1 MSGICGFLYHDDRPV
16 PREPVHRMLD
26 ALTSWGDGPT
36 EAWVAES
43 GDPPV
48 GLGCRVMRVTPEDM
62 FERQPLRSRDGQLVL
77 VADARI
83 DNRAELASALG
94 LGQSAELPD
103 SAYILAAYEAWG
115 DAAPE
120 RLLGDF
126 AFALWDARRRSLICA
141 RDHMGQRVL
150 FYHAIPTALA
160 VASSIPALLALPHVV
175 PRLNEQKVAES
186 LVSIQEAGTTFY
198 QDVRRL
204 PPGHLL
210 VATAD
215 SLVTHQYWSPEPT
228 TRIVLG
234 SDREYEEAFLDVF
247 GAAVGARLR
256 SSGPVGIMLSGG
268 LDSSAVAAVAAKQLR
283 AQGRRLTAFHAAPR
297 LGFQGK
303 AQSGWIPDE
312 SDDVHAIAAVHE
324 NLDVTVCR
332 PDGRTP
338 LDQIEAHFALL
349 GAPIRNASNLPW
361 VEAIQEQARDRGIRV
376 LLNGQKGNAT
386 ISFSGLRTLRE
397 TAVRLRWRQLYR
409 ELRAASARGKRPV
422 EMLKH
427 QVVLPLV
434 PPVLLKGYG
443 RLRGSR
449 PEPIW
454 TRMCSG
460 INPAFAAE
468 WKLEE
473 LARER
478 GRDAMTHMRA
488 SATDY
493 RVQVLTATGDGPD
506 IPHTFRARYGV
517 EGRDPTVDV
526 RVVEFCL
533 AIPGSQYLRDGRDRW
548 LIRRAM
554 ASRLPERVVHR
565 TTRGAQSA
573 DWSEW
578 FGTMRG
584 EIEAELGRL
593 ERSDTAQRC
602 LDLPRLRGLVDR
614 WPGALGPEHQADY
627 ALTLLNAIVM
637 GRFIRWFEERYA

>member
-1 MSGICGFLYHDDRPV
+1 MSGICGLLHRDDRPV
-16 PREPVHRMLD
+16 PRESIHRMLD
-26 ALTSWGDGPT
+26 AL
-36 EAWVAES
+36 EAWGE
-43 GDPPV
+43 GDPGTWVPESSDAPV
-48 GLGCRVMRVTPEDM
+48 GLGCRVMQVTPEDAL
-62 FERQPLRSRDGQLVL
+62 ERQPLVSRDKQLVL
-77 VADARI
+77 IADARI
-83 DNRAELASALG
+83 DNRAQLAAELG
-94 LGQSAELPD
+94 LGNIGDLPD
-103 SAYILAAYEAWG
+103 SACILAAYEAWG

-126 AFALWDARRRSLICA
+126 AFALWDGRRRALICA

-150 FYHAIPTALA
+150 FYHATPTTLA
-160 VASSIPALLALPHVV
+160 VASSIPALLTLPHVV
-175 PRLNEQKVAES
+175 PKLNEQKVAEF

-198 QDVRRL
+198 QGVRRL
-204 PPGHLL
+204 PPGHIL
-210 VATAD
+210 VATTD
-215 SLVTHQYWSPEPT
+215 TLTVHQYWSPEPRK
-228 TRIVLG
+228 RIVLG
-234 SDREYEEAFLDVF
+234 SDREYEEAFLEVF

-256 SSGPVGIMLSGG
+256 SSGQVGIMLSGG
-268 LDSSAVAAVAAKQLR
+268 LDSSAVAAVAAERLR
-283 AQGRRLTAFHAAPR
+283 AEGRRLAAFHAAPR

-312 SDDVHAIAAVHE
+312 SDDVHAIAAMHE
-324 NLDVTVCR
+324 NFDVTVCR

-338 LDQIEAHFALL
+338 LDQIDAHFACL

-434 PPVLLKGYG
+434 PRVLLKGYG

-454 TRMCSG
+454 SRMCSG
-460 INPAFAAE
+460 INPAFAEE

-478 GRDAMTHMRA
+478 GRDAMTYMRA
-488 SATDY
+488 SATEY

-533 AIPGSQYLRDGRDRW
+533 AIPGSQYLREGQDRW

-554 ASRLPERVVHR
+554 ASRLPERVVRR

-584 EIEAELGRL
+584 EIDAELTRL

-602 LDLPRLRGLVDR
+602 LDLPRLRELVNQ
-614 WPGALGPEHQADY
+614 WPSVLGPEHQGDY

-637 GRFIRWFEERYA
+637 GRFIRWFEERYP